1 MKILKTKFKGLLI
14 FKSKN
19 FNDNRGYFREI
30 AHQKNINE
38 KLIFTVVSKSKKN
51 VLRGLHMQTKF
62 MQGKYIS
69 VVKGEILDVV
79 VDCRKNSKTYGK
91 HFKITLSQKNSK
103 SIYIP
108 PGFLHGF
115 LGKKKENIIVY
126 SCTNYRNKNAE
137 VGIKWNDKDLKI
149 KWPVMKPIVSA
160 KDKRNLTFKEFKR
173 KFF

>member
-1 MKILKTKFKGLLI
+1 
-14 FKSKN
+14 
-19 FNDNRGYFREI
+19 
-30 AHQKNINE
+30 
-38 KLIFTVVSKSKKN
+38 
-51 VLRGLHMQTKF
+51 MQTKF

-91 HFKITLSQKNSK
+91 HFKVTLSQKNSK

-126 SCTNYRNKNAE
+126 SCTNYRNKNSE
-137 VGIKWNDKDLKI
+137 VSVSWNDKDLGI
-149 KWPVMKPIVSA
+149 NWEIQKPILSN
-160 KDKRNLTFKEFKR
+160 KDTINTIPFNKLKI
-173 KFF
+173 